1 MSSHVCDDNDAPHLD
16 DGRVPRSVRLLGAAV
31 AFGALSQHLL
41 FGRAAGLNVPVAIAV
56 FLAFAYVLR
65 APDRTIRVEDG
76 WLPAAALTFACL
88 CAIRTDKAL
97 VFFDATAALAL
108 SMASVVAISGT
119 PVTRQ
124 SAGALLQEALTA
136 TFSVTGRAPA
146 IASAAASEIQKTIG
160 PRARRTPRYVA
171 GVAVALPFA
180 FAFSALFASADAV
193 YARTVTSMIDPSRWP
208 PYVREALPRA
218 ALRLGVAWLA
228 AGAFARLQ
236 APARRRDLDGAARH
250 VLSAETATAMLATL
264 DLLFCGFVI
273 LQVNYLFGGQDTMNA
288 AGIPYSAYARRGF
301 FELIAV
307 GTLVGAMLFGL
318 GLRTEARSRA
328 NVMLSVALMAL
339 TGVVLV
345 SAWYRLDLYQRAY
358 GWTELR
364 FYAIA
369 VIVALARGLAI
380 LAASTIADRMRFA
393 VQPMIVAT
401 LAVALAL
408 NALSPSAFVARADL
422 ERQIDPSGLPLDAQR
437 QLDAGYVVSLGD
449 GAIPV
454 IVALLPA
461 LPGEDRERLSRHLRA
476 LAYTR
481 TNGPTP
487 WESFDVDREAARQAL
502 LGFGSTR

>member
-16 DGRVPRSVRLLGAAV
+16 DGSVPRSVRLLGAAV

-56 FLAFAYVLR
+56 FLVLAYVLR
-65 APDRTIRVEDG
+65 APDRTIRMEDG
-76 WLPAAALTFACL
+76 WLPAAALTFASF
-88 CAIRTDKAL
+88 CAIRTDTAL

-108 SMASVVAISGT
+108 SVASVVAISGT

-124 SAGALLQEALTA
+124 SAGALLQEALAA

-146 IASAAASEIQKTIG
+146 IASAAVSEIHKTIG
-160 PRARRTPRYVA
+160 ARARRTPRYLA

-180 FAFSALFASADAV
+180 FAFSSLFASADAV
-193 YARTVTSMIDPSRWP
+193 YAHTVTSVIDPSRWP

-218 ALRLGVAWLA
+218 TLLLGVAWLA

-236 APARRRDLDGAARH
+236 APAWRRDLAGAARH

-273 LQVNYLFGGQDTMNA
+273 LQVSYLFGGQDTMNA

-307 GTLVGAMLFGL
+307 GTLAGAMLFGL
-318 GLRTEARSRA
+318 GLRMEARSRA
-328 NVMLSVALMAL
+328 NVILSVALIAL

-345 SAWYRLDLYQRAY
+345 SAWYRLHLYQRAY

-364 FYAIA
+364 FYAVA
-369 VIVALARGLAI
+369 AIVALALGLAI
-380 LAASTIADRMRFA
+380 LAASTIMDRMRFA
-393 VQPMIVAT
+393 VQPMILAT
-401 LAVALAL
+401 LTVALGV

-422 ERQIDPSGLPLDAQR
+422 ERQIDPSGLPPDAQR
-437 QLDAGYVVSLGD
+437 QLDAGYIVILGD

-454 IVALLPA
+454 IVALLPS
-461 LPGEDRERLSRHLRA
+461 LPLEDRDRLSVHLRD

-481 TNGPTP
+481 AHGPTP
-487 WESFDVDREAARQAL
+487 WESFATDREGARKAL

>member
-1 MSSHVCDDNDAPHLD
+1 MSSHVCDDSDAPRLD
-16 DGRVPRSVRLLGAAV
+16 DGGVPRSVRLLGAAL
-31 AFGALSQHLL
+31 AFGALGQHLF
-41 FGRAAGLNVPVAIAV
+41 FGRAAGLNVPVAIAI
-56 FLAFAYVLR
+56 FLAVAYLLR
-65 APDRTIRVEDG
+65 VPGRTIPREDL

-88 CAIRTDKAL
+88 CAIRTDTAL

-108 SMASVVAISGT
+108 SVASIVAISGT
-119 PVTRQ
+119 PVTHQ
-124 SAGALLQEALTA
+124 PAAALLQEAVAT

-146 IASAAASEIQKTIG
+146 IAAAAVSEIHKTIG
-160 PRARRTPRYVA
+160 ERARRTPRYLA
-171 GVAVALPFA
+171 GVAAAVPFA
-180 FAFSALFASADAV
+180 FAFSTLFASADAV
-193 YARTVTSMIDPSRWP
+193 YARTVTSVIDPSRWP
-208 PYVREALPRA
+208 PYMREALPRA
-218 ALRLGVAWLA
+218 AVLLGVTWLA

-236 APARRRDLDGAARH
+236 APARRRVLAGKARH

-264 DLLFCGFVI
+264 GVLFGGFVI
-273 LQVNYLFGGQDTMNA
+273 LQVSYLFGGQDTMNA

-307 GTLVGAMLFGL
+307 GTLAGAMLFGL

-328 NVMLSVALMAL
+328 NVLLSVALIAL

-364 FYAIA
+364 FYATAAIA
-369 VIVALARGLAI
+369 VLALGLAI
-380 LAASTIADRMRFA
+380 LAASTITDRMRFA
-393 VQPMIVAT
+393 VQPMILAT
-401 LAVALAL
+401 LTVALGV

-422 ERQIDPSGLPLDAQR
+422 ERQIDPSGLPPDAQR
-437 QLDAGYVVSLGD
+437 QLDVGYVVSLGD

-454 IVALLPA
+454 IVALLPS
-461 LPGEDRERLSRHLRA
+461 LPPEDRDRLSVHLRA

-487 WESFDVDREAARQAL
+487 WESFDVDREGARQAL